1 MSADDWQ
8 VYIIEADDG
17 RLYTG
22 VTTDVQRRFAEHLA
36 GGLRGAKFFR
46 GRRPSRIVFVESGHD
61 RSSAHQREAA
71 IKKLSRR
78 RKLQL
83 IAVSQGSSVLR
94 PDQ

>member
-1 MSADDWQ
+1 MTETSWQ
-8 VYIIEADDG
+8 VYMIEADDG

-22 VTTDVQRRFAEHLA
+22 VSTDVERRFNEHRE

-46 GRRPSRIVFVESGHD
+46 GRKPRRVVYLEDGHD

-71 IKKLSRR
+71 IKKLSRSA
-78 RKLQL
+78 KLKL
-83 IAVSQGSSVLR
+83 IAATKEAAAPR